1 MKSRRCYIVDVRGVT
16 RAWRPG
22 KWRAARAFFTMAR
35 ADDFARFILRRGRI
49 GRAKVIDTRVV
60 IADVTRRPGP

>member
-1 MKSRRCYIVDVRGVT
+1 
-16 RAWRPG
+16 
-22 KWRAARAFFTMAR
+22 MAR